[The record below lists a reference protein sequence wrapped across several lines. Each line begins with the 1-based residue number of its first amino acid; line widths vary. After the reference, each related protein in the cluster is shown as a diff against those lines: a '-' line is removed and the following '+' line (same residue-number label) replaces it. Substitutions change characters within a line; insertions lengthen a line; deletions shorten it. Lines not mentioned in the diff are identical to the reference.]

1 MDFRL
6 DSKALQ
12 IFKCSRVPGPRRAA
26 STDARPSHWQP
37 LAGLSPSGLPV
48 VHGQIGSLYHRTCY
62 HVTPLATPSHCYR
75 DCDSDP
81 RRAAADIVVLFK
93 LPQKT

>member
-26 STDARPSHWQP
+26 STDARPSQP
-37 LAGLSPSGLPV
+37 LAGLSPSGR
-48 VHGQIGSLYHRTCY
+48 VHGPIGSLYHRTCY

-75 DCDSDP
+75 DGDSDP